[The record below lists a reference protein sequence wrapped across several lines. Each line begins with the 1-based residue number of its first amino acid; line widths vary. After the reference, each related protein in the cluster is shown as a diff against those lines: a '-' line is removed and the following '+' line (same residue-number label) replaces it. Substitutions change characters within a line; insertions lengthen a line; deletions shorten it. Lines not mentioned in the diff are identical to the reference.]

1 MWMAVIWVSMYG
13 QRTDYVGASLL
24 AKAVCQSPL
33 CWVYRRL
40 REQARSHR
48 DWGVSNDGNSVSIK
62 FSGLGWLAWTPTQR
76 WDSASLVPLWLS
88 RSSHHW
94 HWAWN

>member
-1 MWMAVIWVSMYG
+1 MARGPALRVREGNLMWMAVIALSMYG

-33 CWVYRRL
+33 SWVYRRL

-48 DWGVSNDGNSVSIK
+48 GGVLSMMAIQFQLS
-62 FSGLGWLAWTPTQR
+62 
-76 WDSASLVPLWLS
+76 SAG
-88 RSSHHW
+88 
-94 HWAWN
+94 